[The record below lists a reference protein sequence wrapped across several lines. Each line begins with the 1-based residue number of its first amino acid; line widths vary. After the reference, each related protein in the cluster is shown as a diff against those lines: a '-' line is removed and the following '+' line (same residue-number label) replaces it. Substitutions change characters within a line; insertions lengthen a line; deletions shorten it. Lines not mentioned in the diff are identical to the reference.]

1 MVNYPSLPGLRGFPG
16 HRTFYAKTGTV
27 PRNLGPVDHPTL
39 RTAGSQSFWRPSER
53 LHGTQLRIISMKG
66 KEVEYLSTNPQWL
79 RITPRHYFSV
89 TPDLTCAGAGHAPVP
104 RECPL
109 KERHRKMLACLWS
122 VCRQTLGSA
131 KGTWAGHQHYLIHD
145 YFFPIWWAKE
155 WAQCCFHWDSLFSG
169 EFRTNFIFASLFE
182 HLKTG

>member
-27 PRNLGPVDHPTL
+27 PRNLGSVDPPTL
-39 RTAGSQSFWRPSER
+39 WPAGSQSFWKPPER

-66 KEVEYLSTNPQWL
+66 KEVEYLSTDPQWL
-79 RITPRHYFSV
+79 RITPRHYISV

-104 RECPL
+104 SECPL
-109 KERHRKMLACLWS
+109 KERHRKMLAYLWS

-131 KGTWAGHQHYLIHD
+131 KGDMGRASTLSDTWLFLPNLMGKRMSSML
-145 YFFPIWWAKE
+145 FSLGFPI
-155 WAQCCFHWDSLFSG
+155 
-169 EFRTNFIFASLFE
+169 
-182 HLKTG
+182 